1 MIANLLFCFSPSHAG
16 EEEFYFDD
24 VTAENNI
31 TSGISSSEES
41 LADDFNK
48 FKQMSLPVDDLV
60 LVPEK
65 NLDHVHELALNRSK
79 SVFHTNFETLTSH
92 CGSDKTKVVE
102 VKEAR
107 DTSYFDIPRFT
118 LSRKVSRK
126 GYDHTFASPTTP
138 ESIGYPFTIADLT
151 KKSYEPNNSGKV
163 SSHVADLD
171 LTSVT
176 QVNTTTNPSLSEM
189 HIDSNSGLLKRK
201 GRKKCRK
208 VYGINNKHL
217 WCTQCRWKK
226 ACVRFK

>member
-1 MIANLLFCFSPSHAG
+1 MFCFSSSHAG

-24 VTAENNI
+24 VTPENNI

-41 LADDFNK
+41 LTDGFNK

-60 LVPEK
+60 VAPGK
-65 NLDHVHELALNRSK
+65 NLSHVYELALNRSK
-79 SVFHTNFETLTSH
+79 SVFYTNFETLTNH
-92 CGSDKTKVVE
+92 FGSNKTKATE
-102 VKEAR
+102 VKEAI
-107 DTSYFDIPRFT
+107 DTSYFDIPRFS

-138 ESIGYPFTIADLT
+138 ESIGYPFTIADST
-151 KKSYEPNNSGKV
+151 KKSYEPKNFGKV
-163 SSHVADLD
+163 SSQVADLD
-171 LTSVT
+171 LTSVM
-176 QVNTTTNPSLSEM
+176 QVNATTNLSLSEM
-189 HIDSNSGLLKRK
+189 HIDSNSSLSKRK